1 MKKSRIT
8 VKSCESMDIRKHR
21 FVPKMDT
28 STRAMKSMKDK
39 ERERERRN
47 WNQRLRNGEYDD
59 YEDDDFEEYDES
71 SCNDINDVISVC
83 DDIYGKKHLTYDE
96 VDKRLRKVGF
106 KLDEYGGERKPYAI
120 YIHPCGVIA
129 TVDYGMVKSIR
140 GRDSYVSGI
149 VTDFNYDVP
158 MEYDE
163 SINNDDEDSDDGDSY
178 PFTVTD
184 IDWDTDGED
193 ASELNLPETLVVDVP
208 MECVDNGSAEVEDY
222 ISDYLSDTYGFCHN
236 GFSVEGLDDE
246 QMDES
251 KKNEDW
257 FGIKNAKF
265 IYHGDWNDPEV
276 QYDGVSLNYYDIED
290 ILLDEYREEHPEDKN
305 DKGFDK
311 WMALPKTKSSI
322 QSALD
327 ILVQCGAG
335 KPIE

>member
-8 VKSCESMDIRKHR
+8 IKSCESMDIRKHR
-21 FVPKMDT
+21 FMPKMDT
-28 STRAMKSMKDK
+28 STKAMKSMKDK

-71 SCNDINDVISVC
+71 IND
-83 DDIYGKKHLTYDE
+83 DD
-96 VDKRLRKVGF
+96 
-106 KLDEYGGERKPYAI
+106 
-120 YIHPCGVIA
+120 
-129 TVDYGMVKSIR
+129 
-140 GRDSYVSGI
+140 DSG
-149 VTDFNYDVP
+149 
-158 MEYDE
+158 
-163 SINNDDEDSDDGDSY
+163 DGDSY
-178 PFTVTD
+178 SFTVTD

-193 ASELNLPETLVVDVP
+193 VSKLHLPETLVVDVP
-208 MECVDNGSAEVEDY
+208 MECVDNGSAEVKDY

-246 QMDES
+246 PMDES
-251 KKNEDW
+251 KKDKGW

-305 DKGFDK
+305 DKGFDN

-327 ILVQCGAG
+327 ILVQSGAG

>member
-8 VKSCESMDIRKHR
+8 IKSCESMDIRKHR
-21 FVPKMDT
+21 FMPKMDT
-28 STRAMKSMKDK
+28 STKAMKSMKDK

-59 YEDDDFEEYDES
+59 YEDDD
-71 SCNDINDVISVC
+71 
-83 DDIYGKKHLTYDE
+83 
-96 VDKRLRKVGF
+96 
-106 KLDEYGGERKPYAI
+106 
-120 YIHPCGVIA
+120 
-129 TVDYGMVKSIR
+129 
-140 GRDSYVSGI
+140 
-149 VTDFNYDVP
+149 
-158 MEYDE
+158 
-163 SINNDDEDSDDGDSY
+163 DSY

-193 ASELNLPETLVVDVP
+193 VSKLHLPETLVVDVP

-246 QMDES
+246 PMDES
-251 KKNEDW
+251 KKDEGW

-276 QYDGVSLNYYDIED
+276 QYDIED